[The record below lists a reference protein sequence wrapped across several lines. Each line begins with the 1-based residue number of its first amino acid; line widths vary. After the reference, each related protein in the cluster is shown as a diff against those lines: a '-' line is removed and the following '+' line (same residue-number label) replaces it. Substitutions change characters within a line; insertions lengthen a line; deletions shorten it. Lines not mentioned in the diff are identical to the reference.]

1 MLVFFTRRTS
11 GPCRRM
17 QSLVAWVKVT
27 ERRRLR
33 VVEVDADRSGPL
45 MERLGVR
52 EVPALVLVR
61 GQSVLGRLE
70 GRTTGQ
76 DIDALIQPHLPPRV

>member
-1 MLVFFTRRTS
+1 
-11 GPCRRM
+11 M

-33 VVEVDADRSGPL
+33 VVEVDADANGAL

-52 EVPALVLVR
+52 EVPSLVLVR
-61 GQSVLGRLE
+61 DQEVLGRLE
-70 GRTTGQ
+70 GRTTGH
-76 DIDALIQPHLPPRV
+76 DIDALIRPHLAA